1 MKKIMCFKF
10 AVTTTKK
17 MSTIRSPYF
26 VKASSDKDAYMK
38 LIFDIYESL
47 EEYEV
52 LDRIEFIT
60 VHDL

>member
-1 MKKIMCFKF
+1 MCFKF

-17 MSTIRSPYF
+17 MSTTRLPYF
-26 VKASSDKDAYMK
+26 IKASNEKDAYIK
-38 LIFDIYESL
+38 LIIDIYESL